1 MWNKYLEVNKGEP
14 VMTRVQRTVGCIIA
28 ILILTAV
35 TGLIGC
41 SNGKG
46 NSTQPPSTPE
56 INADVT
62 PVTSPLGDSSSL
74 GYFQF
79 VFDDD
84 GTVRVEDTDP
94 IRGAEANVTPFVS
107 LIIEDFWWDGETRT
121 WHIVL
126 GIKNISV
133 FTGYGVWLVLHSLGP
148 KMVLNQDGFTWA
160 LPPFFPDPTRCA
172 FIAYGK
178 ENENRAYP
186 PGYTD
191 TREIVLFQPF
201 GIPKLAPIGFWIDAQ
216 GVPRSTP
223 GVEDLHVEEIDE
235 TSYHLTGYIWDHQ
248 SPSEDLVVWADTT
261 QFNGNTNEPLFDD
274 GNHGDGQAGDN
285 IFGCN
290 IEGDPDDGLYL
301 VTVYAF
307 DPEQNQGENDIW
319 FHHGEY
325 VPCDKP
331 LEPVPFEVI
340 SQGEHSGIQYP
351 LEIMVTGPD
360 AWWDLWNEHASI
372 WEPPPPAPPVNFQ
385 LHNVIGVWV
394 GDRPSNNHFVHI
406 TDINFDP
413 CEFIVTVLYEYT
425 PYEACGPL
433 DVITNPYQMVVLP
446 KFEWPVIFNGIEV
459 DCPGPQPECIEDIW
473 FDMLIKG
480 PHSGIE
486 GPYEKRIT
494 NMWQYTELWE
504 MHVSNIYPPPP
515 QPIVNFEQHDLIAV
529 GLGNRP
535 TGGFDCTI
543 YEVCWLADP
552 SGGNSNEA
560 VGVFYKEMIPGADC
574 DVPMI
579 ITQPY
584 HWVIV
589 PKTEPDVPTLFFKSE
604 EVYHCGDC
612 DPAPFMPIAEG
623 EISCAEPGEYGF
635 QEEEPYWQFWLNVN
649 CWEEDPGGPPPPP
662 LPMDP
667 PLINPENAMYHFGI
681 QLSHRPTSGYF
692 ITVEEVCLE
701 GSTIRIKWTEH
712 IPGKNCDVIP
722 ESTKPWIIAAVELP
736 PIEPVFQWEFQKSE
750 VVYDCP
756 GDCEPVNH
764 WTKAHGDVSCEP
776 PKAVPIPNHY
786 AFWDVWQGI
795 HCNNPNMPPP
805 PPVNWEEE
813 IPFLIQTPGFPT
825 GGFFV
830 TVDEVCVDFQA
841 GLVKVDWT
849 LHIPGPDCVVT
860 QMPTQ
865 PWIIE
870 SVPHFPGILEYDWIF
885 IPHEEMYDC
894 PPCVEV
900 PWYQLA
906 DNEVG
911 CAEPG
916 EYGFKGFSPQFE
928 ELWYALNCWDPDSGD
943 PPPELPEIPDP
954 TEPGW
959 ETKPFAIQLDERL
972 STGFYLTIDYVCLDS
987 CTGIV
992 YYTENIP
999 GPNCPTGDMITT
1011 PWVFGVAEFPPIDC
1025 EIIWEFVKSEEI
1037 YYCDDCQPLDFWQT
1051 AYGSHS
1057 CAEPGEYG
1065 WQYLEPYQ
1073 QFWYN
1078 VKCWDPSSGD
1088 PPPPLPGDP
1097 EPGQHMLINHLGI
1110 QLGERPSTG
1119 YYITIDSVC
1128 IEGCDVYVEYTE
1140 YTPGESCDVYQVVT
1154 KPWAI
1159 AAVEMPAVY
1168 CWWQWHFTK
1177 YEAMYMC
1184 NEQDCWDFD
1193 EIGGGP
1199 MGPEEDGT
1207 WFFDNHNDFNEYWYL
1222 HHTGKPQ
1229 PEVKWDDGWGA
1240 YAIHLGERP
1249 TSGFEVEVIE
1259 ICPSVE
1265 PFGAVV
1271 RWREWIPGETCDV
1284 NQVLTYPWTLVTFP
1298 LVDLPYFDEGSEHVY
1313 QCD

>member
-1 MWNKYLEVNKGEP
+1 MWNKYQEVNKGEP
-14 VMTRVQRTVGCIIA
+14 VMTRVHRTVACIIA

-35 TGLIGC
+35 TGLVGC

-46 NSTQPPSTPE
+46 NTTQPPSTPE

-107 LIIEDFWWDGETRT
+107 LIIEDFWWDEETRT

-160 LPPFFPDPTRCA
+160 MPPFFPDPTRCA

-178 ENENRAYP
+178 ENENRAFP

-191 TREIVLFQPF
+191 TREIILFQPF

-223 GVEDLHVEEIDE
+223 GVENLHLEAIDD

-248 SPSEDLVVWADTT
+248 SPSEDLIVWADTK

-290 IEGDPDDGLYL
+290 IEGDPDDGLYV

-307 DPEQNQGENDIW
+307 DPEQNQAENDIW
-319 FHHGEY
+319 FYHGEY

-331 LEPVPFEVI
+331 LVPVPFEVI

-360 AWWDLWNEHASI
+360 AWWELWNEHASI

-459 DCPGPQPECIEDIW
+459 DCPGPPPECIEDIW

-480 PHSGIE
+480 QHSGIK

-504 MHVSNIYPPPP
+504 LHISNIYPPPP
-515 QPIVNFEQHDLIAV
+515 QPIVNFEQHDVIAV

-535 TGGFDCTI
+535 TGGFDCTV

-552 SGGNSNEA
+552 SGGNTNEA

-574 DVPMI
+574 DVLMVV
-579 ITQPY
+579 TQPY
-584 HWVIV
+584 HWVVV

-604 EVYHCGDC
+604 EIYHCGDC
-612 DPAPFMPIAEG
+612 DSAPFMPIAEG
-623 EISCAEPGEYGF
+623 DISCAEPGEYGF
-635 QEEEPYWQFWLNVN
+635 QEEGPYWQFWLNVN

-667 PLINPENAMYHFGI
+667 PLLNPENAMYHFGI
-681 QLSHRPTSGYF
+681 QLPFRPTSGYF
-692 ITVEEVCLE
+692 ITIEEVCLE

-722 ESTKPWIIAAVELP
+722 ESTRPWIIAAVELP
-736 PIEPVFQWEFQKSE
+736 PIEPVFHWEFQKSE

-756 GDCEPVNH
+756 
-764 WTKAHGDVSCEP
+764 
-776 PKAVPIPNHY
+776 
-786 AFWDVWQGI
+786 
-795 HCNNPNMPPP
+795 
-805 PPVNWEEE
+805 
-813 IPFLIQTPGFPT
+813 
-825 GGFFV
+825 
-830 TVDEVCVDFQA
+830 
-841 GLVKVDWT
+841 
-849 LHIPGPDCVVT
+849 
-860 QMPTQ
+860 
-865 PWIIE
+865 
-870 SVPHFPGILEYDWIF
+870 
-885 IPHEEMYDC
+885 
-894 PPCVEV
+894 PCAEV

-928 ELWYALNCWDPDSGD
+928 ELWYALNCWNPDSGD

-959 ETKPFAIQLDERL
+959 ETKPFAVQLDERL
-972 STGFYLTIDYVCLDS
+972 STGFYLTIDYVCLDG

-999 GPNCPTGDMITT
+999 GPNCPTEDMVTT

-1051 AYGSHS
+1051 ADGSES
-1057 CAEPGEYG
+1057 CAKPGEFG
-1065 WQYLEPYQ
+1065 WQYLEPYMH
-1073 QFWYN
+1073 FWNN
-1078 VKCWDPSSGD
+1078 VNCWDPSSGD

-1097 EPGQHMLINHLGI
+1097 EPGPNMLINHLGI
-1110 QLGERPSTG
+1110 QLGERPTTG

-1128 IEGCDVYVEYTE
+1128 IEGCDVFVEYTE
-1140 YTPGESCDVYQVVT
+1140 YIPGENCDVYQVIT

-1159 AAVEMPAVY
+1159 AAVEMPTVY
-1168 CWWQWHFTK
+1168 CWWQWYFTK
-1177 YEAMYMC
+1177 SEEIYPC
-1184 NEQDCWDFD
+1184 DDPDCWDFE

-1199 MGPEEDGT
+1199 WGPVEAGG
-1207 WFFDNHNDFNEYWYL
+1207 WYFDNHYDFNVYWYQY
-1222 HHTGKPQ
+1222 HPGEPQ
-1229 PEVKWDDGWGA
+1229 PEINWEGGWGS

-1249 TSGFEVEVIE
+1249 TSGFEVEVYE
-1259 ICPSVE
+1259 ICASDE
-1265 PFGAVV
+1265 PFGAAV
-1271 RWREWIPGETCDV
+1271 RWHEWIPGETCDV

>member
-1 MWNKYLEVNKGEP
+1 MWNKYQEVNKGEP
-14 VMTRVQRTVGCIIA
+14 VMTRVQRTVTCIIA
-28 ILILTAV
+28 ILILAAV
-35 TGLIGC
+35 TGLVGC

-46 NSTQPPSTPE
+46 NSTQPPSAPE

-107 LIIEDFWWDGETRT
+107 LIIEDFWWDAETRT

-261 QFNGNTNEPLFDD
+261 QFNGNSYEQLFDD

-285 IFGCN
+285 IFGGN
-290 IEGDPDDGLYL
+290 FEGDPDDGLYRI
-301 VTVYAF
+301 TVYAF

-406 TDINFDP
+406 TDIDFDP

-459 DCPGPQPECIEDIW
+459 DCPGPPPECIEDIW

-480 PHSGIE
+480 QHSGIE

-494 NMWQYTELWE
+494 NIWQYTELWE
-504 MHVSNIYPPPP
+504 MHISNIYPPPP
-515 QPIVNFEQHDLIAV
+515 QPVVNFEQHDVIAV

-535 TGGFDCTI
+535 TGGFDCAI

-552 SGGNSNEA
+552 SGGNPDEA

-612 DPAPFMPIAEG
+612 DPVPFMPIAEG
-623 EISCAEPGEYGF
+623 DISCAEPGEYGF
-635 QEEEPYWQFWLNVN
+635 QEDEPYWQFWLNVN

-681 QLSHRPTSGYF
+681 QLPHRPTSGYF

-701 GSTIRIKWTEH
+701 GSTIWIKWTEH
-712 IPGKNCDVIP
+712 IPGENCDVIP
-722 ESTKPWIIAAVELP
+722 ELTQPWIIAAVELP
-736 PIEPVFQWEFQKSE
+736 PIEPVFQWEFQKSK

-756 GDCEPVNH
+756 
-764 WTKAHGDVSCEP
+764 
-776 PKAVPIPNHY
+776 
-786 AFWDVWQGI
+786 
-795 HCNNPNMPPP
+795 
-805 PPVNWEEE
+805 
-813 IPFLIQTPGFPT
+813 
-825 GGFFV
+825 
-830 TVDEVCVDFQA
+830 
-841 GLVKVDWT
+841 
-849 LHIPGPDCVVT
+849 
-860 QMPTQ
+860 
-865 PWIIE
+865 
-870 SVPHFPGILEYDWIF
+870 
-885 IPHEEMYDC
+885 
-894 PPCVEV
+894 PCAEV

-972 STGFYLTIDYVCLDS
+972 STGFYLTIDYVCLDG

-1037 YYCDDCQPLDFWQT
+1037 YYCNDCQPLDFWQT
-1051 AYGSHS
+1051 ADGSQS
-1057 CAEPGEYG
+1057 CAEPGEFG
-1065 WQYLEPYQ
+1065 WQYLEPYMH
-1073 QFWYN
+1073 FWNN
-1078 VKCWDPSSGD
+1078 VNCWDPSSGD
-1088 PPPPLPGDP
+1088 PPPPPPGDP
-1097 EPGQHMLINHLGI
+1097 EPGPNMLINHLGI

-1119 YYITIDSVC
+1119 YYITIDTVC
-1128 IEGCDVYVEYTE
+1128 IEGCDVFVEYTE
-1140 YTPGESCDVYQVVT
+1140 YIPGENCDVYQVIT

-1159 AAVEMPAVY
+1159 AAVEMPTVY

-1177 YEAMYMC
+1177 YEEIYLC
-1184 NEQDCWDFD
+1184 DDPDCWDFD

-1199 MGPEEDGT
+1199 WGPVEAGG
-1207 WFFDNHNDFNEYWYL
+1207 WYFDNPNYFNVYWYKY
-1222 HHTGKPQ
+1222 HPAEPKP
-1229 PEVKWDDGWGA
+1229 VINWDGGWGG

-1249 TSGFEVEVIE
+1249 TSGYEVEVYE
-1259 ICPSVE
+1259 ICASDE
-1265 PFGAVV
+1265 PFGAAV
-1271 RWREWIPGETCDV
+1271 RWYEWIPGETCDV

-1298 LVDLPYFDEGSEHVY
+1298 LVDLPYFDEGSEIVY
-1313 QCD
+1313 ECD